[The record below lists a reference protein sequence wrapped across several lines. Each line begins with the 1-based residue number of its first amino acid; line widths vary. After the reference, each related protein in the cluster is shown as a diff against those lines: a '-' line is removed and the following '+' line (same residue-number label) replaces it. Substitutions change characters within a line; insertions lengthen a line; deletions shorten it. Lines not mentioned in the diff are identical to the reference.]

1 VTIVAEEGRE
11 GEVSVVI
18 EEEEE
23 EEGREEG
30 LSSAGTA

>member
-11 GEVSVVI
+11 GGVSVVI

>member
-1 VTIVAEEGRE
+1 MTIVAEEGRE